1 MPIEF
6 ASHWERVVKKREF
19 TFLHA
24 GFLFFFCVE
33 EINANVS
40 FPFDMESLSGRFSF
54 FFVWLIVS
62 WNDRL
67 VLFFP
72 PTSSFP
78 HYSAVLCV
86 NQLQFVL
93 LYYSLD
99 TIELRILLSLD
110 FQRFVLDFS
119 RQVNPEI
126 VISHVRERIITEEW
140 LDSCRVCHHW
150 AKRWFDRWNLCAA
163 ANREREE

>member
-1 MPIEF
+1 M
-6 ASHWERVVKKREF
+6 SHFHSTWRVSLENFHFFRVTDRFVKRP
-19 TFLHA
+19 T
-24 GFLFFFCVE
+24 C
-33 EINANVS
+33 
-40 FPFDMESLSGRFSF
+40 SF
-54 FFVWLIVS
+54 FS
-62 WNDRL
+62 
-67 VLFFP
+67 

-126 VISHVRERIITEEW
+126 VISHVRERIITEE
-140 LDSCRVCHHW
+140 
-150 AKRWFDRWNLCAA
+150 
-163 ANREREE
+163 

>member
-24 GFLFFFCVE
+24 GFLFFFFCRGNKCQCL
-33 EINANVS
+33 IS
-40 FPFDMESLSGRFSF
+40 LRHGESLWKIFI

-150 AKRWFDRWNLCAA
+150 AKRWFDRWNLCAV